1 MTIDIDTALSAHRSS
16 FNEAGD
22 LLLQRNKE
30 DVVASLRQLII
41 GKDVIEQLLN
51 NDSIRSQSS
60 KMTMSD
66 GLEAVQK
73 VGNSITNRRAQLD
86 PIENPVDYFL
96 RILSRYEKDGEVAIA
111 LKRLGKES
119 IGEGDVVVS
128 LGQLSI
134 GEDVIEQLLSNDS
147 IRSQLSGMTRLDG
160 LEAVQKLGDNITNRP
175 AEADP
180 IENPVDYFLRILS
193 RYEKDG
199 EVAIALKRLGK
210 ESIGEGDVVVSLG
223 QLSIGE
229 DVIEQLLSND
239 YIRSQLAG
247 MTRSDGLEAVQKLG
261 DNITKRRAELDPIE
275 NPVGY
280 VLRNLSRYKKDGEVA
295 IALKRLGKESIGE
308 DVVDKILSNAK
319 VRLQLSLLS
328 KAEGLEAVE
337 KLGQS
342 LTK

>member
-1 MTIDIDTALSAHRSS
+1 MLKPITMDIDEALSAHRSS

-119 IGEGDVVVS
+119 IGE
-128 LGQLSI
+128 
-134 GEDVIEQLLSNDS
+134 
-147 IRSQLSGMTRLDG
+147 
-160 LEAVQKLGDNITNRP
+160 
-175 AEADP
+175 
-180 IENPVDYFLRILS
+180 
-193 RYEKDG
+193 
-199 EVAIALKRLGK
+199 
-210 ESIGEGDVVVSLG
+210 
-223 QLSIGE
+223 
-229 DVIEQLLSND
+229 
-239 YIRSQLAG
+239 
-247 MTRSDGLEAVQKLG
+247 
-261 DNITKRRAELDPIE
+261 
-275 NPVGY
+275 
-280 VLRNLSRYKKDGEVA
+280 
-295 IALKRLGKESIGE
+295 